1 MWDWVH
7 TGMKLDIFAEK
18 VEALIESSVKR
29 HAKDP
34 SIPLLTREQAGAIA
48 ASYTND
54 LLGGLNWRR
63 IAEQAHTS
71 WGRNLALQVYS
82 KQGRWWMQLA
92 MFAPDWTLSTTRS
105 MVKAFGEGSGV
116 KGLLKPITLA
126 DLHRQYI
133 ARAAAIY
140 FTVGNVLNQALSG
153 KWLWENEDWTT
164 IDMGDGRKLQW
175 SKHTME
181 PVHWMQKPGQQG
193 LNKLGILPKEA
204 LEQILDVDYLSTKG
218 NMRPMEGDRVA
229 HAAKKLLPISVGQ
242 SFEAG
247 AESGWMGFAGMPVY
261 GRSYE
266 QQSEDRLRRRLER
279 LDRLGEDRGK

>member
-1 MWDWVH
+1 MKFLKKLPQYASGTTDLLDQLRQQGVAPLIDLAYKSGLKFGLEKGKLAVEDVGLDSFYAGMKSLEKGLDSAFQGLGKPIKGLAEVNHAFDKFMWDWVH

-18 VEALIESSVKR
+18 VEALMESSVKR

-34 SIPLLTREQAGAIA
+34 SVPLLTREQAGAIA

-92 MFAPDWTLSTTRS
+92 MFAPDWTLSTTRA

-116 KGLLKPITLA
+116 KGLLKPTTLA

-140 FTVGNVLNQALSG
+140 FTVGNVLHQALSG

-193 LNKLGILPKEA
+193 QVIP
-204 LEQILDVDYLSTKG
+204 
-218 NMRPMEGDRVA
+218 
-229 HAAKKLLPISVGQ
+229 
-242 SFEAG
+242 
-247 AESGWMGFAGMPVY
+247 
-261 GRSYE
+261 
-266 QQSEDRLRRRLER
+266 
-279 LDRLGEDRGK
+279 

>member
-1 MWDWVH
+1 M
-7 TGMKLDIFAEK
+7 
-18 VEALIESSVKR
+18 
-29 HAKDP
+29 
-34 SIPLLTREQAGAIA
+34 
-48 ASYTND
+48 
-54 LLGGLNWRR
+54 
-63 IAEQAHTS
+63 
-71 WGRNLALQVYS
+71 
-82 KQGRWWMQLA
+82 
-92 MFAPDWTLSTTRS
+92 
-105 MVKAFGEGSGV
+105 
-116 KGLLKPITLA
+116 
-126 DLHRQYI
+126 
-133 ARAAAIY
+133 
-140 FTVGNVLNQALSG
+140 LNQAISG

-181 PVHWMQKPGQQG
+181 PIHWILKPGQQG

-261 GRSYE
+261 GRSYA